1 MICSRDLS
9 AWSLHEDPNTV
20 FDTLPFY
27 TYSLFRKIFVLK
39 CVGLKCLLLHVV
51 FIGSFRHEDHQIVKW
66 FS

>member
-1 MICSRDLS
+1 MICSRDWS

-20 FDTLPFY
+20 VDTLTFN
-27 TYSLFRKIFVLK
+27 TYSLFRKIFVMK
-39 CVGLKCLLLHVV
+39 VAGLKCLLRHVV